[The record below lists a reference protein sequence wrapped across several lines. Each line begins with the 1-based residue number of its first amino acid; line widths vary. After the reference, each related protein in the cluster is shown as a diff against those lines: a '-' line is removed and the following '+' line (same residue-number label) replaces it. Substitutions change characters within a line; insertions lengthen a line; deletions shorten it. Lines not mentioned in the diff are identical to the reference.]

1 MLYMQENEPNI
12 SIYEHNPIQ
21 QFQHIKAEV
30 HLSISVSLSCFNL
43 CLYISILY
51 EVASTSCPD
60 HFPCLLQP
68 DFSARQKSI
77 SKEKINVQASS
88 FTCQDSSAAS
98 SCKSDSLLLLNDLS
112 LIVSRRGLQ
121 ARTGLG
127 DRYPIELTSSWQ
139 KSVGLLLGEP
149 INTLDPTLLA
159 CDLIGLAPGLVV
171 PGIFGSGLGALAF
184 SVSFFTR
191 LAKFT
196 GETSGWRVEKGSRKY
211 RRPGSSSALRAR
223 GLEKGERS

>member
-1 MLYMQENEPNI
+1 M
-12 SIYEHNPIQ
+12 
-21 QFQHIKAEV
+21 FK
-30 HLSISVSLSCFNL
+30 HLVPLVRIV
-43 CLYISILY
+43 
-51 EVASTSCPD
+51 
-60 HFPCLLQP
+60 LLQVP
-68 DFSARQKSI
+68 
-77 SKEKINVQASS
+77 
-88 FTCQDSSAAS
+88 AS

-121 ARTGLG
+121 ARAGLG

-139 KSVGLLLGEP
+139 KSVELLPGEP

-159 CDLIGLAPGLVV
+159 CDLVGLAPGLVV

-223 GLEKGERS
+223 GLEKGESSWAGVQMKCFGGLEVISWSTKTGWSKSSTRPSKWTILTLLGAVCGLVEEERQLPIDPRIRKLWYD